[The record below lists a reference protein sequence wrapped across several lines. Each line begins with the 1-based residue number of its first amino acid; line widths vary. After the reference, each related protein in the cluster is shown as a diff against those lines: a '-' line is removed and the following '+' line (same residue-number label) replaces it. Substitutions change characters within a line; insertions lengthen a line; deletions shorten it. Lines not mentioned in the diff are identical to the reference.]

1 MSETNIKRKQL
12 FIFLL
17 VAYGVTYLMGILM
30 WYGSTASLGLSA
42 FPNAQMMYPA
52 AGVMLAYALTERGER
67 KLTRWFYGIFLLMT
81 VLMAVLAV
89 LSVLDRKS
97 VV

>member
-42 FPNAQMMYPA
+42 FPNAQMM
-52 AGVMLAYALTERGER
+52 
-67 KLTRWFYGIFLLMT
+67 
-81 VLMAVLAV
+81 
-89 LSVLDRKS
+89 
-97 VV
+97 

>member
-30 WYGSTASLGLSA
+30 W
-42 FPNAQMMYPA
+42 
-52 AGVMLAYALTERGER
+52 
-67 KLTRWFYGIFLLMT
+67 
-81 VLMAVLAV
+81 
-89 LSVLDRKS
+89 
-97 VV
+97 

>member
-30 WYGSTASLGLSA
+30 
-42 FPNAQMMYPA
+42 
-52 AGVMLAYALTERGER
+52 
-67 KLTRWFYGIFLLMT
+67 
-81 VLMAVLAV
+81 
-89 LSVLDRKS
+89 
-97 VV
+97 